1 MQKAPI
7 QKVVPPQE
15 RKDESD
21 KAPSK
26 PVSSRE
32 SPSKQQRYVSED
44 KYAAKKPL
52 QNDNSLM
59 NFLGDILNEHNE

>member
-21 KAPSK
+21 KVPSK

-32 SPSKQQRYVSED
+32 SPSKQ
-44 KYAAKKPL
+44 
-52 QNDNSLM
+52 
-59 NFLGDILNEHNE
+59 